1 MAHSGN
7 VNCLRFGKKTR
18 RQFLTGGDDQNVNLW
33 SIGKPT
39 STTVSSNIYSFQFS
53 CMSNVVMLYWD
64 N

>member
-39 STTVSSNIYSFQFS
+39 ADVVSSNIHLFQFI
-53 CMSNVVMLYWD
+53 CASNFVSLNWD

>member
-18 RQFLTGGDDQNVNLW
+18 RQFLTGGDDQNVKLW

-39 STTVSSNIYSFQFS
+39 STAVSLSSFISLVIY
-53 CMSNVVMLYWD
+53 LPE
-64 N
+64 